1 MKGLI
6 YKDFVMLRKQLTT
19 YLVFL
24 IVYGG
29 FCIAGVFPTSILVAL
44 VAVVGLTVPL
54 SSVATDDATHWDRYA
69 VSTPVSRRGIVAGK
83 YLFAV
88 LVILL
93 GAAVTA
99 VLMLLFWSFGMA
111 DASLEELLSMVA
123 ACIFLTLLLNAVTL
137 PFLLK
142 YGAEKA
148 RMISMVLFVSIFGGS
163 ILVGGLISRG
173 LELPRFPDWVLLSG
187 PILLAVFCVAAY
199 LVSYLISLNIYR
211 KKEF

>member
-93 GAAVTA
+93 GAVVTA

-187 PILLAVFCVAAY
+187 PVLLAVFCVAAY
-199 LVSYLISLNIYR
+199 LVSYLISLDIYR